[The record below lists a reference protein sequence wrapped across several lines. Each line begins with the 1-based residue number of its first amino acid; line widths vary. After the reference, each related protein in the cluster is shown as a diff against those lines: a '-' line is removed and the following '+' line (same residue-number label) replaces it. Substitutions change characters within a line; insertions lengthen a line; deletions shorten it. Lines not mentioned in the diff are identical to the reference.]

1 MASQHSAGACK
12 MSYNEIIT
20 ALNNGYNVFWINSAY
35 KVFSDNGTLYEINSY
50 NNSMCKLQPSQ
61 YNDCFVSV

>member
-1 MASQHSAGACK
+1 

-35 KVFSDNGTLYEINSY
+35 KVFLDNGECYVIY
-50 NNSMCKLQPSQ
+50 K
-61 YNDCFVSV
+61 YNDYMTALAESEYGQCFVGL